1 MSISLKET
9 RNPSE
14 TQPLNLDFS
23 AIFQVLVKRSEFLF
37 QTEYFLEA

>member
-1 MSISLKET
+1 MSISLKEA

-14 TQPLNLDFS
+14 TRPLNLDFS
-23 AIFQVLVKRSEFLF
+23 ATFQIFVKRSGFLF